1 MTAGARLGLLFG
13 KDEEVKGNVEE
24 EVDNGIL
31 TVGSGMFTTRIVDWL
46 A

>member
-1 MTAGARLGLLFG
+1 MTAGAPLGLLFG

-24 EVDNGIL
+24 VDTGIL
-31 TVGSGMFTTRIVDWL
+31 TVGSGMFTTRIVDWW